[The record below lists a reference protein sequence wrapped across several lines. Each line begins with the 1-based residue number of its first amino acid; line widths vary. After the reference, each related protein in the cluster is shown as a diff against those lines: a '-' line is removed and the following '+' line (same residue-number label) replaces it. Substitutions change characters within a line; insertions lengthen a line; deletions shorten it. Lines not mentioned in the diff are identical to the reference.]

1 MRFLFK
7 IKSET
12 GDVTYAGTDAN
23 VFISLAGL
31 NDLARKDE
39 MTQSVKSRMKR
50 GFANEVHNQNQDRRR
65 HLRRH

>member
-1 MRFLFK
+1 
-7 IKSET
+7 
-12 GDVTYAGTDAN
+12 
-23 VFISLAGL
+23 
-31 NDLARKDE
+31 LAREDE